1 MIRMLLNQSKEKME
15 GKQRYNGGKT
25 VVK

>member
-1 MIRMLLNQSKEKME
+1 MLLNQSKEKME
-15 GKQRYNGGKT
+15 GKQRYNGGNT